1 MAEPYELLITE
12 AVAAMRAGSL
22 SPLELVDSLLARI
35 ERTESRVHAWV
46 HIDAEGARAQA
57 RAREASRD
65 FGGWLA
71 GVPMGFKDLYDVR
84 DLPTAAGFAP
94 WARRIAPD
102 DAAVVANLRSH
113 GMIALGKTVTTQFA
127 FSDPPDTRN
136 PWDLQRTASGS
147 SSGSGASVAARQV
160 TAALG
165 TQTTGSNLRPAAY
178 NGIVGFKPSY
188 GLLSRRGIVPLA
200 WSMDHPGILAR
211 SVADAALI
219 LEAMLEP
226 RVNADAPPPGAHQQ
240 AVRSPRP
247 PRFGLLRDFQA
258 VALPVIRDGVE
269 HAARQFAAAGA
280 QVHEFSLSTELEVIK
295 ATQWTLFQSEAA
307 ELHRGL
313 LAQAK
318 EHYAPRMRA
327 MVEVAQTLPAWA
339 YLRSQ
344 RLRARIRREVH
355 ELFDRVDCLLS
366 PVSPDLPPL
375 ISAGTTGDY
384 SLLAPWSLL
393 GLPAASVPAG
403 LTAEGLPLAIQLAAR
418 HGADA
423 TALSAASWCEQ
434 VLGRIGPPPL

>member
-12 AVAAMRAGSL
+12 AVAAIRAGSL

-35 ERTESRVHAWV
+35 EQTESRVRAWV
-46 HIDAEGARAQA
+46 HVDAEGARAQA
-57 RAREASRD
+57 RMLETSRD

-84 DLPTAAGFAP
+84 GLPTAAGFAP
-94 WARRIAPD
+94 WARRIATD
-102 DAAVVANLRSH
+102 DATVVGNLRSH

-127 FSDPPDTRN
+127 FSDPPLTRN

-147 SSGSGASVAARQV
+147 SSGSGASVAARQT

-178 NGIVGFKPSY
+178 NGIVGFKPSH

-211 SVADAALI
+211 SVEDAALI
-219 LEAMLEP
+219 LDSMLAP
-226 RVNADAPPPGAHQQ
+226 RVQNPAPAPGRNQHV
-240 AVRSPRP
+240 VRSPRP
-247 PRFGLLRDFQA
+247 PRIGLLRDFQA
-258 VALPVIRDGVE
+258 VALPVIRDRVE
-269 HAARQFAAAGA
+269 YAARQFAAAGA
-280 QVHEFSLSTELEVIK
+280 QVHELTLPTDLEVIK
-295 ATQWTLFQSEAA
+295 ATQWTLLQCEAA
-307 ELHRGL
+307 ELHRNL
-313 LAQAK
+313 FAQQK
-318 EHYAPRMRA
+318 DHYGPRMRA

-344 RLRARIRREVH
+344 RLRARIRREVDA
-355 ELFDRVDCLLS
+355 LFDRVDCLLS

-403 LTAEGLPLAIQLAAR
+403 LTNEGLPLAIQLAAR
-418 HGADA
+418 QGADA
-423 TALSAASWCEQ
+423 TALSAARWCEQ
-434 VLGRIGPPPL
+434 LLGRIGSPPL